1 MERVYL
7 GLGSNVGDRLGM
19 LRTAVRHLRETADL
33 TVVNVSRLYETEP
46 WETEPGRTSGEH
58 TWHLNCVI
66 AVDTTLD
73 PRALLARVHAIEDAT
88 GRERSGATPEAR
100 RFNPRTVDIDI
111 LFFGERV
118 ISVPD
123 ELHVP
128 HLLVHERAFVLR
140 PLAEVAPEL
149 QHPTLYRTVQEM
161 LAEVED
167 DHAVEA
173 ADYPAEWLGEP

>member
-7 GLGSNVGDRLGM
+7 GLGSNVGDRVAM
-19 LRTAVRHLRETADL
+19 LRAAVARLRERGDITIVSA
-33 TVVNVSRLYETEP
+33 SRLYETEP
-46 WETEPGRTSGEH
+46 WEDEPGRTSGER
-58 TWHLNCVI
+58 TWHLNGVV
-66 AVDTTLD
+66 AVETSLEPRVLLD
-73 PRALLARVHAIEDAT
+73 RLHAIEDAL
-88 GRERSGATPEAR
+88 GRARPGGTPEAR
-100 RFNPRTVDIDI
+100 RFAPRTVDLDI
-111 LFFGERV
+111 LFYGERV

-128 HLLVHERAFVLR
+128 HLLLHERAFVLR

-149 QHPTLYRTVQEM
+149 RHPTLYRTVSEM

-173 ADYPAEWLGEP
+173 ADHPAEWLRD

>member
-7 GLGSNVGDRLGM
+7 GLGSNVGDRVAM
-19 LRTAVRHLRETADL
+19 LRAAVARLRESADVTL
-33 TVVNVSRLYETEP
+33 VSASRLYETEP
-46 WETEPGRTSGEH
+46 WESEPGRTAGERP
-58 TWHLNCVI
+58 WHLNCVV
-66 AVDTTLD
+66 AVETSLAPRVLLD
-73 PRALLARVHAIEDAT
+73 RVHAIEDAL
-88 GRERSGATPEAR
+88 GRARPGGTPEAR
-100 RFNPRTVDIDI
+100 RFAPRTVDIDI
-111 LFFGERV
+111 LFYGEQV

-128 HLLVHERAFVLR
+128 HLLLHERAFVLR

-149 QHPTLYRTVQEM
+149 RHPTLYRTVSEM

-173 ADYPAEWLGEP
+173 AEYPAEWLRD

>member
-7 GLGSNVGDRLGM
+7 GLGSNVGDRVAM
-19 LRTAVRHLRETADL
+19 LRAAVRQLRETAEI
-33 TVVNVSRLYETEP
+33 TVVAASRLYETEP
-46 WETEPGRTSGEH
+46 WETEPGRTTGEY
-58 TWHLNCVI
+58 TWHLNCVV
-66 AVDTTLD
+66 AVETSLD
-73 PRALLARVHAIEDAT
+73 PPALLARVHAIEHAM
-88 GRERSGATPEAR
+88 GRERTGATPEAR
-100 RFNPRTVDIDI
+100 RFTPRTVDIDI

-149 QHPTLYRTVQEM
+149 THPTLYRTVREM

-173 ADYPAEWLGEP
+173 ADYPAEWLREA